1 MAHKGQCIERFRACF
16 FIESGFAASID
27 KWIQFAM
34 EKRVEILELEFLSE
48 TIACLGEAVE
58 FLLSNCPVL
67 ERLSL
72 SFTGDLVSLR
82 VVDFHF
88 KNVPMLVEV
97 SISKFGVLAEFLR
110 GVFSRL
116 SCQLFH
122 IEIPK
127 LDIRGAVYHQ
137 NYKFPVLSN
146 LKHLELLVD
155 ADYCFSLVHLASFM
169 NAAPNLQKLVLG
181 LGFGSN
187 VEMAKIEKAA
197 LIPHHNLK
205 IVEMTG
211 YCGHK
216 CHVKH
221 VKYWMKNN
229 VALEKIVINHVRFWC
244 WPTGIESNAL
254 RENEEENVRDNAIQ
268 YLKEKV
274 PSTVEL
280 YACNSN

>member
-1 MAHKGQCIERFRACF
+1 MGPFSDVPSLPRLAETILVSRPSKLFERFQYV
-16 FIESGFAASID
+16 G
-27 KWIQFAM
+27 
-34 EKRVEILELEFLSE
+34 V
-48 TIACLGEAVE
+48 TGEAVE

-72 SFTGDLVSLR
+72 SFAKDLVSLR

-88 KNVPMLVEV
+88 NNVPMLVIEV

-122 IEIPK
+122 IEILK

-155 ADYCFSLVHLASFM
+155 AEYCLSLVHLASLM

-187 VEMAKIEKAA
+187 AEMAKIEKAA
-197 LIPHHNLK
+197 LCPPSEPQDSRNS
-205 IVEMTG
+205 G
-211 YCGHK
+211 
-216 CHVKH
+216 
-221 VKYWMKNN
+221 
-229 VALEKIVINHVRFWC
+229 
-244 WPTGIESNAL
+244 SNAL
-254 RENEEENVRDNAIQ
+254 PENEEENARDHVIR

-274 PSTVEL
+274 PSTVDFVCL
-280 YACNSN
+280 

>member
-1 MAHKGQCIERFRACF
+1 
-16 FIESGFAASID
+16 
-27 KWIQFAM
+27 M
-34 EKRVEILELEFLSE
+34 EKRVEILELEFLAES
-48 TIACLGEAVE
+48 IA
-58 FLLSNCPVL
+58 FL
-67 ERLSL
+67 
-72 SFTGDLVSLR
+72 
-82 VVDFHF
+82 DFHF
-88 KNVPMLVEV
+88 KNVPMLVIEV

-122 IEIPK
+122 IEILK

-155 ADYCFSLVHLASFM
+155 AEYCLSLVHLASFM

-187 VEMAKIEKAA
+187 AEMAKIEKAA
-197 LIPHHNLK
+197 LCPPSEPQDSRNSG
-205 IVEMTG
+205 VST
-211 YCGHK
+211 
-216 CHVKH
+216 
-221 VKYWMKNN
+221 N
-229 VALEKIVINHVRFWC
+229 VAREKIVINPVWFWC

-254 RENEEENVRDNAIQ
+254 PENEEENARDHVIR

-274 PSTVEL
+274 PSTVDFVCL
-280 YACNSN
+280 